1 MTTYLIRRVLL
12 FLPTLIGAT
21 FLVFLVVAWSGG
33 VAASVLS
40 AQGEMRPA
48 ERKLR
53 EQYLDRRY
61 GLRKPLVVQYGR
73 WLNNISPIGFRAWQ
87 PEDLPVRAAEEE
99 ENKLREARRAQLV
112 AENKLDGN
120 QIEEEVKKVDL
131 SPDAGEIRFDKPLL
145 KVPDLGD
152 SITKARPV
160 GDLIVDS
167 LPITLLLEALSIP
180 ITFVIAVISGIW
192 AAKHR
197 GKLIDALSGSVALAF
212 WSIPVIW
219 AAVLLIG
226 FLANERYLKLF
237 PTNGLTEVRADAMP
251 FLPGRFGPGGS
262 MERGWLLDM
271 MWHLVLPL
279 ICLSYGSIAF
289 LHKLTRASLLET
301 IQADFVR
308 TARAKGLSEKSVLY
322 AHAFR
327 NSLLPLITVTA
338 GLIPVLITGSIVVET
353 IFGINGMG
361 RLAYEAVIFRD
372 RELLLSIIAV
382 TLFLTLLAYLAAD
395 VAYAIADPRVSFD

>member
-61 GLRKPLVVQYGR
+61 GLRKPLVVQYAR
-73 WLNNISPIGFRAWQ
+73 WLNNISPIGFGTWQ
-87 PEDLPVRAAEEE
+87 PEDEPVRRAEEE
-99 ENKLREARRAQLV
+99 ENRRRETRRAELV
-112 AENKLDGN
+112 AEKKLDGDR
-120 QIEEEVKKVDL
+120 IEEEVKKIDL
-131 SPDAGEIRFDKPLL
+131 SPDAGEIRFDQPRL
-145 KVPDLGD
+145 KLPDLGD

-160 GDLIVDS
+160 GDLIADS
-167 LPITLLLEALSIP
+167 LPISLLLETLSIP
-180 ITFVIAVISGIW
+180 ITFVIAVVSGIW

-219 AAVLLIG
+219 AAVVLIG
-226 FLANERYLKLF
+226 FVANERYIKLF
-237 PTNGLTEVRADAMP
+237 PSNGLTEVTADSMP
-251 FLPGRFGPGGS
+251 FLPGTYGPGGS
-262 MERGWLLDM
+262 FERGWLLDTG
-271 MWHLVLPL
+271 WHLVLPL
-279 ICLSYGSIAF
+279 LCLSYGSIAF

-308 TARAKGLSEKSVLY
+308 TARAKGLSEKTVLY

-361 RLAYEAVIFRD
+361 RLAYEAVIYRD

-395 VAYAIADPRVSFD
+395 VAYAIADPRVSFE